1 MRKRLII
8 LAVFV
13 VLAGGLAFWFLRVS
27 DANES
32 KAALEAPTVAPS
44 EPIAGET
51 ITVAAQLPTDFTR
64 DARLQ
69 SKADGN
75 WKTIDIDKSSDKGAV
90 HFETKAPSKA
100 SEFRVV
106 ALEVTHSRKRYMA
119 RTTPSLTVT
128 PTKVSSSL
136 KVLPPIAQT
145 EKDAGLSPVTAT
157 FSPARP
163 EQDVRLQQSTDGN
176 TWEDVGTAKQ
186 DETGIASF
194 KAKVD
199 PKAKYRAALGDSDTV
214 TTKAGK
220 SAYPQQVFNDGFD
233 GSALNSSAATGWHH
247 RYLGVLSTNMGRIC
261 SESSANSVAVSD
273 GSLIL
278 RSLSTGKSTTACS
291 SRMAEAYEDTKKPV
305 GNPSGQILTNGHV
318 STITS
323 ANPGGFRFQYGVAA
337 ARIKF
342 NKNQG
347 QHGSFWMQPADK
359 TPGTEIDIVEYF
371 GDGYNRGGL
380 THVIHYKDGG
390 TSKKIGNLKEVG
402 DLSSMYGNDDWW
414 KDYHVYSVEWTPT
427 EYVFRVDG
435 NETWRTD
442 KGINKAPGYLI
453 LSLLTSDWEL
463 PMLPR
468 GEDKNNQ
475 MAVDWVKVWQDPSM
489 S

>member
-8 LAVFV
+8 LSIIA
-13 VLAGGLAFWFLRVS
+13 VLAGGLAFWFLHVS
-27 DANES
+27 DAEES
-32 KAALEAPTVAPS
+32 AAALGAPTATPS

-51 ITVAAQLPTDFTR
+51 ITVAAKLPTDFTR
-64 DARLQ
+64 EAMLQ
-69 SKADGN
+69 SKAGEN
-75 WKTIDIDKSSDKGAV
+75 WKTIATDKSSDEGTV
-90 HFETKAPSKA
+90 SFETTAPSKA
-100 SEFRVV
+100 SVFRVV
-106 ALEVTHSRKRYMA
+106 APEVTRNRKLYMS
-119 RTTPSLTVT
+119 RTTPALTLTPTEVLSSLTV
-128 PTKVSSSL
+128 
-136 KVLPPIAQT
+136 LPAIAQT
-145 EKDAGLSPVTAT
+145 EKEAGLSPVTAA

-163 EQDVRLQQSTDGN
+163 EQDVRLQQSTDGK

-186 DETGIASF
+186 DKKGIASF

-199 PKAKYRAALGDSDTV
+199 PKAEYRAALGDSDTV

-220 SAYPQQVFNDGFD
+220 GAYPQQIFNDDFD
-233 GSALNSSAATGWHH
+233 GSALNSSAATGWHQ
-247 RYLGVLSTNMGRIC
+247 RYLGILSSNMGRIC
-261 SESSANSVAVSD
+261 SESSPNSVTVSD

-278 RSLSTGKSTTACS
+278 RTLSTGKSTPACS
-291 SRMAEAYEDTKKPV
+291 SRMAEAYNDTKKPV
-305 GNPSGQILTNGHV
+305 GSPSGQILTNGHV

-342 NKNQG
+342 AENQG
-347 QHGSFWMQPADK
+347 QHGSFWTQPADK

-371 GDGYNRGGL
+371 GDGYSDGGL
-380 THVIHYKDGG
+380 THVIHYKENGK
-390 TSKKIGNLKEVG
+390 SQKVGNLKEVG
-402 DLSSMYGNDDWW
+402 DLSSIYGNDDWW

-435 NETWRTD
+435 TETWRTD

-453 LSLLTSDWEL
+453 LSLLSSDWEL

-468 GEDKNNQ
+468 GDDKNNK